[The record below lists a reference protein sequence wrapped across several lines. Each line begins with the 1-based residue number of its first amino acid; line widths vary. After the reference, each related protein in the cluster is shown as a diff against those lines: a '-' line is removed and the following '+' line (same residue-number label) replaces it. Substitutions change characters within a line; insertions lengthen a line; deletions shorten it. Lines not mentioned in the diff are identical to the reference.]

1 MWRFSARLLFTPLLF
16 SIDIINELNDRLKA
30 LRVYKLLTWFHL
42 NECSFKYKSNSDN
55 ATDMRLYL
63 GRYRRWL
70 CRRRTHSARA
80 GPADTRST
88 AWVCTGPRIEP
99 CPGICCRRCSPA
111 PCVTN
116 NQQVSRVANEQSC
129 CRLQYCDP
137 FFDNVV
143 HNTKL
148 WPLSFT
154 MSFIT
159 LSCNLFLFMISFTS
173 TTGHSH
179 YMSKTGT
186 EQLC

>member
-1 MWRFSARLLFTPLLF
+1 M
-16 SIDIINELNDRLKA
+16 INELNDRLKT
-30 LRVYKLLTWFHL
+30 LLVHKPLTWLHL

-63 GRYRRWL
+63 GRYRRGL
-70 CRRRTHSARA
+70 CRLRTHSARA

-88 AWVCTGPRIEP
+88 AWVCTGPRLGP
-99 CPGICCRRCSPA
+99 CPGIYCRRCSPG

-116 NQQVSRVANEQSC
+116 NQQVSCVANEQSC

-137 FFDNVV
+137 FFVHNVV

-159 LSCNLFLFMISFTS
+159 LNCQIFSFIISFIS

-179 YMSKTGT
+179 
-186 EQLC
+186 